1 VERAV
6 SAGVIRV
13 VVADD
18 QALVRAGFRSI
29 LSVEPDIEVVTEAA
43 DGVQAVEA
51 VRRHAPDV
59 VLMDL
64 RMPVLD
70 GVEAT
75 RRITASARARVIA
88 VTTFDTDEHVYDAL
102 RAGATGF
109 IVKDDPAD
117 LLAGAVR
124 SAHRGDAL
132 LSPAVTRRVIDGYV
146 RREPQAPSPALGS
159 LTPRELEVL
168 RVLASGASNAEI
180 AQALFLSE
188 ATVKTHITSLFTKL
202 GVRDRVQAVV
212 FAYRSGVV
220 AATS

>member
-1 VERAV
+1 VTD
-6 SAGVIRV
+6 GGIRV

-29 LSVEPDIEVVTEAA
+29 LSVEPDIEVVAEAA
-43 DGVQAVEA
+43 DGAEAVEC

-70 GVEAT
+70 GIEAT
-75 RRITASARARVIA
+75 RRITASSRVRVIA
-88 VTTFDTDEHVYDAL
+88 VTTFDTDGHVYDAL

-124 SAHRGDAL
+124 TAHRGDAL
-132 LSPAVTRRVIDGYV
+132 LSPTVTRRVIDGFIH
-146 RREPQAPSPALGS
+146 RGSPEPLPVAELER
-159 LTPRELEVL
+159 LTPRERDVL

-180 AQALFLSE
+180 ATVLFLSE
-188 ATVKTHITSLFTKL
+188 ATVKTHITSLFAKL

-212 FAYRSGVV
+212 LAYRSGMV
-220 AATS
+220 